1 MLTSRHREELEEKGY
16 TVVEGVLTEGEC
28 DQYRQ
33 QYLDWIRDN
42 FHEGVFPA
50 TKRSLVRATYKMGHL
65 APTWDIR
72 LKCKHVFAQLWGTDR
87 LLTSFDSVAIGRPPE
102 EGVEAFRSQ
111 DTSWLHIDQLAVG
124 GLQVFQG
131 AVYLEHA
138 DEDDWTFQVLKGS
151 HKLFETFW
159 KDHPEERE
167 RSVEKGEG
175 STKFTPDLVNWWISK
190 GCQSC
195 CVPVPKGGLVLW
207 DSRTVHANDNP
218 LKGRAHPE
226 RWRWVVIVSMW
237 PVGMVDERGLAIRQQ
252 AYSNIVQTCHDLR
265 VKDPEDLEIP
275 PKHPLT
281 ELPEIAKTLEAKRLA
296 GMEPYPPGK
305 KMESQL

>member
-28 DQYRQ
+28 DQ
-33 QYLDWIRDN
+33 
-42 FHEGVFPA
+42 
-50 TKRSLVRATYKMGHL
+50 YKMGHL

-175 STKFTPDLVNWWISK
+175 STKFTPDLVN
-190 GCQSC
+190 C
-195 CVPVPKGGLVLW
+195 
-207 DSRTVHANDNP
+207 
-218 LKGRAHPE
+218 
-226 RWRWVVIVSMW
+226 MW